1 MALPLAAGAAR
12 LLYTMTRG
20 ALRQTK
26 HLSPFTTKSVT
37 KDVIKVKKGKSLKSI
52 GTGFGTKKVGK
63 GRKFEQVLRPWAK
76 SIVGKE
82 GAIAKTGKFFGA
94 KDTTKIRGITTYGY
108 ARGYKHLKKHKKLYG
123 SGVAGAAVWDFLPG
137 KDNA

>member
-12 LLYTMTRG
+12 LLWTMTRG

-26 HLSPFTTKSVT
+26 RLSPWKSKLHHSGKGLADKT
-37 KDVIKVKKGKSLKSI
+37 GKFKKTSF
-52 GTGFGTKKVGK
+52 GTGK
-63 GRKFEQVLRPWAK
+63 ELRPWAQ

-94 KDTTKIRGITTYGY
+94 KDTKKIRGIATHQY
-108 ARGYKHLKKHKKLYG
+108 ARGYKHLRKHKKLYG
-123 SGVAGAAVWDFLPG
+123 AGVAGAAIWDITD
-137 KDNA
+137 KA

>member
-12 LLYTMTRG
+12 LISMMTKG

-52 GTGFGTKKVGK
+52 GTGFGTHVGK
-63 GRKFEQVLRPWAK
+63 SGKRRFTQELRPWAK
-76 SIVGKE
+76 NIVGKE
-82 GAIAKTGKFFGA
+82 GLISKVGGGARKTK
-94 KDTTKIRGITTYGY
+94 KLRGIATHQY
-108 ARGYKHLKKHKKLYG
+108 ARGYKHLRKHKNIYG
-123 SGVAGAAVWDFLPG
+123 AGLGGAAVWDMM
-137 KDNA
+137 DDD

>member
-1 MALPLAAGAAR
+1 MAIPLAAGAAR

-52 GTGFGTKKVGK
+52 GTGFGTHVGK
-63 GRKFEQVLRPWAK
+63 SGKRRFTQELRPWAK

-82 GAIAKTGKFFGA
+82 GLIAKVGGGA
-94 KDTTKIRGITTYGY
+94 RKTKKLRGIATHQY

-123 SGVAGAAVWDFLPG
+123 SGVAGAAIWDFLPG
-137 KDNA
+137 KDNE